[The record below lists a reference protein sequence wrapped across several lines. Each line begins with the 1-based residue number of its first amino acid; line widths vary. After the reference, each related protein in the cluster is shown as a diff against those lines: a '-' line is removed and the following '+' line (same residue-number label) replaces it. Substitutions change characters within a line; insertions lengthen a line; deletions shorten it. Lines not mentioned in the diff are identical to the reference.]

1 MEILESIFDKVA
13 SSRSAT
19 LLKRVSGTGLFVQ
32 IIWNFQEQLSHRTL
46 SATVSLLSLKLTLNV
61 FKLNSLWKNKKLSS
75 KIVPFK
81 ITENFHEKNLKGVSF
96 YSHFLIPW
104 QKSNF
109 LKIKFTLMSL
119 KFSPQKTNCREIDFQ
134 LPLRNWNY
142 LFFNGFIN
150 AVVLPL
156 ALRIPKHIKC
166 NGIKAPSIAA
176 E

>member
-81 ITENFHEKNLKGVSF
+81 ITENFHEKNHKGVSF
-96 YSHFLIPW
+96 YGHFLTPW
-104 QKSNF
+104 
-109 LKIKFTLMSL
+109 
-119 KFSPQKTNCREIDFQ
+119 
-134 LPLRNWNY
+134 
-142 LFFNGFIN
+142 
-150 AVVLPL
+150 
-156 ALRIPKHIKC
+156 
-166 NGIKAPSIAA
+166 
-176 E
+176 